1 MELNDKHFRCMEVN
15 PGYWRVKIAYVGTLG
30 HLTRDI
36 FRAVFTR
43 KRALNPY

>member
-1 MELNDKHFRCMEVN
+1 MTSTFGVWRSTR
-15 PGYWRVKIAYVGTLG
+15 GYWRVKIAYVGILG